1 MNPDDKSLRRFGP
14 QKSLYSYKPS
24 VSKPFNTSG
33 QQIQTST
40 GLIHQVMERALG
52 LMALR
57 NHSHVFTVQAL
68 TCGQRDE
75 QAATPCPLRLHC
87 PL

>member
-40 GLIHQVMERALG
+40 GLIHEVMERAPG

-57 NHSHVFTVQAL
+57 NRNYSAHPAKQ
-68 TCGQRDE
+68 G
-75 QAATPCPLRLHC
+75 
-87 PL
+87 